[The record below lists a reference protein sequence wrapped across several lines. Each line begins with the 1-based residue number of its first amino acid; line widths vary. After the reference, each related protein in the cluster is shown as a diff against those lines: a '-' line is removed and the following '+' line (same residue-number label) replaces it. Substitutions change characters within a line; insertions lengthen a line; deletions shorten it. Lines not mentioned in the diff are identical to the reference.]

1 MLSSTLMFSRSNHHD
16 QKVPTHGLAPPTF
29 LAPQLLAGDLLLHSD
44 TLSVHYLRLEASLD
58 SALAALTIIRDHV
71 HTTTTP
77 ALSGH
82 MIAVLQALC
91 RHASVLAPHHTPDT
105 DPTPPPPP
113 SLPSTT
119 TPTTYAETMT
129 GTATDPVAKPEE
141 DRGEITMAD
150 AKPPAVTVV
159 SPTPHL
165 PKMQTRPDLIFRL
178 DHLPRAVSAASRPST
193 ARLFIDIREKAKS
206 LLGDLH
212 LASIRWTAKGNLTF
226 AFLRDGKFTA
236 EKAMKQAPMLWNF
249 IRLTL
254 RMPKH
259 YSPRVDAGDSWHNV
273 VIHAVPQSGP
283 ISDSSD
289 CTVHEWALQGVDS
302 WLRTSGVVGEIKEM
316 SFMCKDTDLLTR
328 NTAPLR
334 VSLSSPSDA
343 DLLIRNGALVLGT
356 RCRVS
361 RYIPKT
367 LS

>member
-1 MLSSTLMFSRSNHHD
+1 MFSRSDHHD
-16 QKVPTHGLAPPTF
+16 QKVPTHGLAPLTF

-44 TLSVHYLRLEASLD
+44 TLSVHYLRLESSLD
-58 SALAALTIIRDHV
+58 SALAALTIIRDYV
-71 HTTTTP
+71 HTTTMP

-105 DPTPPPPP
+105 DPTPPPLP

-119 TPTTYAETMT
+119 TPTTYAEAMT

-141 DRGEITMAD
+141 DQGKIPMAD

-159 SPTPHL
+159 SLMPHPPEHL
-165 PKMQTRPDLIFRL
+165 KMQTCPDLIFRL

-212 LASIRWTAKGNLTF
+212 LASICWTAKGNLMF
-226 AFLRDGKFTA
+226 AFLCDRKFTA

-254 RMPKH
+254 KMPKH
-259 YSPRVDAGDSWHNV
+259 YSPRVDTGDSWHNV

-283 ISDSSD
+283 IPDSSD
-289 CTVHEWALQGVDS
+289 CTVHEWALQSVDS
-302 WLRTSGVVGEIKEM
+302 WLRTSGVIGEIKEM
-316 SFMCKDTDLLTR
+316 LFMCKDTDLLMH
-328 NTAPLR
+328 NTAPLW
-334 VSLSSPSDA
+334 VSLSSPSDT
-343 DLLIRNGALVLGT
+343 DLLMRNGALVLGT
-356 RCRVS
+356 HCHVS
-361 RYIPKT
+361 
-367 LS
+367 